1 MEAIKKFIK
10 NITYSVLQKI
20 VISLLTMAFFSILTL
35 WNYIQQ
41 KELYKQQ
48 KEIYT
53 LKSTFS
59 AERKDLVV
67 NLIINNNDLHKALLS
82 KLKEHCNDGVYL
94 SYFSSDERKGTW
106 IALVS
111 NHQMLTEQAR
121 FLATHLDTITK
132 DPVQLEAL
140 HNISNIAF
148 LAENIIK
155 RQDFNPIY
163 TQTYNFSLGGIDP
176 TSQSY
181 FYNLPHFQPK
191 IITKEEI
198 ETYNFLRYI
207 FGNVMLGKYNI
218 TSDVQVYIYSLYE
231 PKVNRIRFIT
241 LFFTNTKNNCI
252 AKEKM
257 EKVFNDTYK
266 ILNEYNV

>member
-1 MEAIKKFIK
+1 MEAIKKFIQK
-10 NITYSVLQKI
+10 ITYSVLTKI
-20 VISLLTMAFFSILTL
+20 VISLITMAFFSILTF

-41 KELYKQQ
+41 KELYTQQ
-48 KEIYT
+48 KELYT
-53 LKSTFS
+53 LKSSFS
-59 AERKDLVV
+59 EERKDLVV
-67 NLIINNNDLHKALLS
+67 NLIINNNELHKSLLN

-94 SYFSSDERKGTW
+94 SYFSSDDRRGTW

-111 NHQMLTEQAR
+111 NHQMLSEQAR
-121 FLATHLDTITK
+121 FVATHLDTITK

-181 FYNLPHFQPK
+181 FYNLPYFQPK
-191 IITKEEI
+191 IITKEDI

-207 FGNVMLGKYNI
+207 FGNIMLGKYNI
-218 TSDVQVYIYSLYE
+218 TSEIIVYIYSLYE
-231 PKVNRIRFIT
+231 PKVDRIRFIT
-241 LFFTNTKNNCI
+241 LSFTNTKNNCLE
-252 AKEKM
+252 KEKM
-257 EKVFNDTYK
+257 TKVFNDTYK